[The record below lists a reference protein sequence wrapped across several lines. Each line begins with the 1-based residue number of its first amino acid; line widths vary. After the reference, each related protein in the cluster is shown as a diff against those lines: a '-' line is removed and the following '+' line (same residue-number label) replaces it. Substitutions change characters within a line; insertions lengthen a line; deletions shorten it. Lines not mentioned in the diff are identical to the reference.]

1 MRSPAIVV
9 AVAVAFGATQHSPAA
24 PPDVKLF
31 AEKVYPVLEKA
42 ECRMCHND
50 NGVSSATRL
59 LFPPEE
65 SNATA
70 IEAFGLRLSSLVDRR
85 SPELSLLLRKPTMRI
100 AHAGGER
107 IKKGSAE
114 EAAVLEWVRHLAS
127 IPEPELQA
135 ARERLGAGQKRAG
148 NSALRRLTH
157 SQYNHTVRD
166 LLGDFTRPAD
176 QFPPEDYINGFTNQ
190 VEGQT
195 VPPLLAEAYT
205 AAAEKLAGNAF
216 RRGDTNQLIPCKPA
230 GPADVA
236 CRDRFIQRFGLRA
249 FRRPLAAD
257 EARGY
262 GTLFTRA
269 ATSQRDFVAGAKV
282 IVEAMLQSP
291 SFLFHLED
299 GPGARHPQYGV
310 ASRLSYFLWDTMPN
324 EELFKAADAG
334 ELKDA
339 ESIRRVAKR
348 MMDTPQARQA
358 LEVFLAQWLRFD
370 RVLASA
376 RSARRY
382 ADFGPSL
389 LSAMTQETRHLFNH
403 LVWNDQNFM
412 ELFNANYTFISAR
425 LAQLYEMEPPANDF
439 EMVKYPA
446 GSHRAGV
453 LGHGGFLTLTGNPN
467 ETSPTSRGLFVREH
481 FLCQHVPPPPP
492 GVDTNLPSVNA
503 EKPMT
508 TRERLAM
515 HTTNPSCA
523 SCHNLID
530 PIGSGLEG
538 FDNLGKYRDKVK
550 LRIQLQRDSV
560 TNQPRPQQDI
570 ELPLDTKGFIHG
582 IANSNFTNPA
592 ELGNIL
598 ANDPTCQRCVVKQLF
613 RYAVGRHEKEADQA
627 QLDSLYAKFKE
638 SGFRVREL
646 LLSLVTSEAFLGKAQ
661 TGVVQ
666 APQVAR
672 R

>member
-1 MRSPAIVV
+1 
-9 AVAVAFGATQHSPAA
+9 
-24 PPDVKLF
+24 
-31 AEKVYPVLEKA
+31 
-42 ECRMCHND
+42 
-50 NGVSSATRL
+50 
-59 LFPPEE
+59 
-65 SNATA
+65 
-70 IEAFGLRLSSLVDRR
+70 
-85 SPELSLLLRKPTMRI
+85 MRI

-114 EAAVLEWVRHLAS
+114 ETALLEWVRHLAS
-127 IPEPELQA
+127 VPEPELQA
-135 ARERLGAGQKRAG
+135 ARDRLGAGQKRAS

-157 SQYNHTVRD
+157 SQYNNTLRD

-205 AAAEKLAGNAF
+205 AAAEKLAANAF
-216 RRGDTNQLIPCKPA
+216 RRGDTNKLIPCKPA
-230 GPADVA
+230 GPADAA

-249 FRRPLAAD
+249 FRRPLNPDEVKGYAA
-257 EARGY
+257 
-262 GTLFTRA
+262 LFTRA
-269 ATSQRDFVAGAKV
+269 ATGQRDFIVGAKV

-291 SFLFHLED
+291 SFLFHIED
-299 GPGARHPQYGV
+299 GPSGRFPQYGI

-324 EELFKAADAG
+324 DELFRAAEAG
-334 ELKDA
+334 ELKDS
-339 ESIRRVAKR
+339 ESISRTARR

-358 LEVFLAQWLRFD
+358 LEVFLAQWMRFD
-370 RVLASA
+370 RVLTSA

-382 ADFGPSL
+382 TDFGPSL

-403 LVWNDQNFM
+403 LVWNDKNFM
-412 ELFNANYTFISAR
+412 EMFNADYTFVSAR
-425 LAQLYEMEPPANDF
+425 LAQHYEMDPPANDF
-439 EMVKYPA
+439 AQVKYPVT
-446 GSHRAGV
+446 SQRAGV
-453 LGHGGFLTLTGNPN
+453 LGHAGFLTLTGNPN

-492 GVDTNLPSVNA
+492 GVDTNLPAANA

-508 TRERLAM
+508 TRERLAQ

-538 FDNLGKYRDKVK
+538 FDNIGKYREK
-550 LRIQLQRDSV
+550 LTMRIQRQRDSV
-560 TNQPRPQQDI
+560 TNQQRADQTI
-570 ELPLDTKGFIHG
+570 ELPLDTKGSIRG
-582 IANSNFTNPA
+582 IANSDFSTA
-592 ELGNIL
+592 KELGNIL

-613 RYAVGRHEKEADQA
+613 RYAVGRHEKETDQA
-627 QLDSLYAKFKE
+627 QLDALYATFKN
-638 SGFRVREL
+638 SGFKFREL
-646 LLSLVTSEAFLGKAQ
+646 LLAVVTSQPFLRSPTVTQDPKANQ
-661 TGVVQ
+661 PLRAG
-666 APQVAR
+666 AER